1 MYGGLDSV
9 ELVLVVGP
17 EELPLRVRSSRL
29 PNARWTLVGSVRVDQ
44 LPPIVAVL
52 TILPLSIQSFL
63 CLSSALRRC

>member
-9 ELVLVVGP
+9 ELVLVVG
-17 EELPLRVRSSRL
+17 EESPLRVRSSRL

-52 TILPLSIQSFL
+52 TILPLSLQFFL
-63 CLSSALRRC
+63 CLSSVLRRC